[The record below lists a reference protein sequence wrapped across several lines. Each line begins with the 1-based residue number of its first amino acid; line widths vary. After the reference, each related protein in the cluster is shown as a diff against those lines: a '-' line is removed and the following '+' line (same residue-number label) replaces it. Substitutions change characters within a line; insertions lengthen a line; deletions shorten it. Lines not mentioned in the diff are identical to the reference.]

1 MSINFSNSTMPLSAE
16 LGFCNAA
23 PKSPISSKI
32 VLEKLYAASTQCGLD
47 KPASIFSR
55 LASSIAS
62 LARSFGAS
70 AYSVASNRNFQII
83 SGASVASL
91 LALFAMYKASP
102 HVKSKYNEWKKDGF
116 EKDAVHGYEI
126 KELKNGTVVIKAPKE
141 LVEKMNKG
149 LEEKQPKGFFNFWG

>member
-1 MSINFSNSTMPLSAE
+1 MLISEFNSTRIGVC
-16 LGFCNAA
+16 GFND
-23 PKSPISSKI
+23 PINPVKSKAL
-32 VLEKLYAASTQCGLD
+32 VALE